1 VKLKVGNTKKDSFAS
16 VLVGFN
22 FKIIRA
28 VVSPTERIDMKISLF
43 PLAGLVPALLI
54 VSAHGQAAGVPVLS
68 TPGSATWLSEI
79 TSTGTRTIF
88 TITGDTVLDWGQFNL
103 GSGSEL
109 VFDFVSGN
117 GVVNMLNG
125 SSTNT
130 IGGNVTSNGNVGF
143 FSPNAPLKVTGTVT
157 ASNVTLATMDVD
169 PQAFNS
175 GDTFTMTAG
184 SGSLL
189 TVSGTVT
196 ATKGSV
202 VLAGQPVRVTTT
214 GLIQAKDAVRI
225 GGGREV
231 TVEKSGMGRR
241 LRETSGRGFVL
252 NFGETRAARIEI
264 AAGQEINNSG
274 RLDTG
279 SSNRRIFLEVGN
291 NGKILREGAGV
302 MVGRTVINGE
312 YLENGVEVDPDDTVL
327 AAVNNSTVNMPALK
341 RPNGTL
347 VSSSQKVVNDVP
359 MSASVDSVSDRKR
372 ANTQVA
378 SNGKA
383 KPILKAQSF
392 FGMRGGTETQKKK
405 KP

>member
-1 VKLKVGNTKKDSFAS
+1 
-16 VLVGFN
+16 
-22 FKIIRA
+22 
-28 VVSPTERIDMKISLF
+28 
-43 PLAGLVPALLI
+43 
-54 VSAHGQAAGVPVLS
+54 
-68 TPGSATWLSEI
+68 
-79 TSTGTRTIF
+79 
-88 TITGDTVLDWGQFNL
+88 
-103 GSGSEL
+103 
-109 VFDFVSGN
+109 
-117 GVVNMLNG
+117 MLNG

-130 IGGNVTSNGNVGF
+130 IAGNVTANGDVGF

-157 ASNVTLATMDVD
+157 ANNVTLATLDVD

-196 ATKGSV
+196 AAKGSV
-202 VLAGQPVRVTTT
+202 VLAGQTVRITTS

-231 TVEKSGMGRR
+231 TVEKSGFGRR
-241 LRETSGRGFVL
+241 LKETSGEGFVL
-252 NFGETRAARIEI
+252 NFGESRAPRIEI
-264 AAGQEINNSG
+264 AAGKEINNSG

-291 NGKILREGAGV
+291 NGKILREGSGV
-302 MVGRTVINGE
+302 MVGHTVIKGE
-312 YLENGVEVDPDDTVL
+312 YLENGHEIDPDDTVL

-341 RPNGTL
+341 RPGGAS

-372 ANTQVA
+372 AKTQVA
-378 SNGKA
+378 SSDKV
-383 KPILKAQSF
+383 KPLIQRTSF
-392 FGMRGGTETQKKK
+392 FGMRGGSEKKK
-405 KP
+405 R